1 MAKPNKPKPG
11 KPKPIKVNLPKSGKE
26 VAKRLFIGSSTVNGR
41 KVMEG
46 GVGGIKKAALTAAQ
60 RAAKSKA
67 TREQAKNRIKKLDKP
82 LVGKAQ
88 RRAVGKTTNKYA
100 QYAIK
105 NQMKNP
111 EFKDIMY
118 ANKKSGRP
126 TSWSKTR
133 SLTNAPMGALRKGK
147 KPTPYQVS
155 QLNKMKN
162 ARKPK

>member
-1 MAKPNKPKPG
+1 MAKPKKKTSPRIVPVIPPVVAAVAG
-11 KPKPIKVNLPKSGKE
+11 VAGRA
-26 VAKRLFIGSSTVNGR
+26 VAK
-41 KVMEG
+41 
-46 GVGGIKKAALTAAQ
+46 KAVLTAAQ

-67 TREQAKNRIKKLDKP
+67 TREQTKNRLKKLDKP

-100 QYAIK
+100 QDAIK

-111 EFKDIMY
+111 EFKDMMY
-118 ANKKSGRP
+118 ANKKSMRP

-133 SLTNAPMGALRKGK
+133 SITNSPMGALRKGK

>member
-1 MAKPNKPKPG
+1 MAKPNKPG
-11 KPKPIKVNLPKSGKE
+11 KPKSPSINLPKSGKD
-26 VAKRLFIGSSTVNGR
+26 AARRLLIGSSTVNGR

-46 GVGGIKKAALTAAQ
+46 GVGGVRKVVLTAAQ
-60 RAAKSKA
+60 KAAKSKA
-67 TREQAKNRIKKLDKP
+67 TREQTKNRLKKLDKP

-88 RRAVGKTTNKYA
+88 RRATGKRTNKYA
-100 QYAIK
+100 QDAIK
-105 NQMKNP
+105 NQMRNP

-133 SLTNAPMGALRKGK
+133 SLTNAPMGALRKGG
-147 KPTPYQVS
+147 KPTSS
-155 QLNKMKN
+155 QMSKLNKMKN